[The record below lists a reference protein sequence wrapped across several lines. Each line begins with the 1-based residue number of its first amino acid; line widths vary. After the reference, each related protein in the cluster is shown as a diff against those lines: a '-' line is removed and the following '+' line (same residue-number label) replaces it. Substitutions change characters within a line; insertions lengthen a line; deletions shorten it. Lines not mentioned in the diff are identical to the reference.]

1 MLSFDGESRF
11 DHLREVSQSL
21 TVRLFS
27 KQGSP
32 RLSAFTSC
40 LPDNDGI
47 TSEGWEGLS

>member
-32 RLSAFTSC
+32 RLPAPLNGDS
-40 LPDNDGI
+40 G
-47 TSEGWEGLS
+47 SEI